1 MTDCPQHSDSINLV
15 ELFFCFYRTKSPI
28 LPSQIFVPD
37 SLTPWN
43 APSVPD
49 LRTAHRW
56 SYWHAMVASGPV
68 TFSTILSKKR
78 LQVSLTPTGR
88 TLGCLSSAV
97 IREYINPQSTWK
109 KVPYPKGIQ
118 NNWVSHKS
126 NQYFCT
132 TSNKGITKHNI
143 YKNYT
148 KTIIKSKGFIRASFI
163 YKYSDFHWESFLNI
177 VTRVW
182 DPYFPLFP
190 D

>member
-1 MTDCPQHSDSINLV
+1 MSKFPQHSDLIDIFEHV
-15 ELFFCFYRTKSPI
+15 PCVYEKKYPI